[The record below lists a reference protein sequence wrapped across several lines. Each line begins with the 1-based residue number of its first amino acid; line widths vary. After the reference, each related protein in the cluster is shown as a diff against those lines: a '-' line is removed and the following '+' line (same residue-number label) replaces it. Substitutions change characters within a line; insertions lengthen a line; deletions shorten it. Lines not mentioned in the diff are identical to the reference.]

1 MTEQMKV
8 DVEKSL
14 GYQANGRAKKE
25 KVEKASLAV
34 KSFWCPNCHLEEA
47 ANKKQFGDNL
57 KCPKCGT
64 IMIQQF

>member
-1 MTEQMKV
+1 MTKQMKV

-14 GYQANGRAKKE
+14 GYQANGRVKKE
-25 KVEKASLAV
+25 EVEKASLTI

-47 ANKKQFGDNL
+47 VNKKQFGDDM

-64 IMIQQF
+64 VMLQQY